1 MSLIIQWLS
10 NHYKLLIEIFGAI
23 SGLLYL
29 YFAIRQKIWLWPLGL
44 ITSALYIYVFYG
56 ERLYADMGMNIY
68 YVVISIYGWY
78 YWLHGSGSQE
88 TNTLRIS
95 ALTQKLGVILLIITA
110 CIYVVLV
117 YMLKKLP
124 ELLNVE
130 VSELLYWDAFTTAAS
145 IVATWML
152 ARKIIQHWLI
162 WIVVDAVS
170 LGLYVYKGMYPTV
183 VLFLVYTLMAF
194 KGYIEWKKEL
204 QTTEKEGLEK

>member
-10 NHYKLLIEIFGAI
+10 NQYIEILGAI

-44 ITSALYIYVFYG
+44 ITSALYVYVFYG

-95 ALTQKLGVILLIITA
+95 TLTQKLVVILLIITA

-130 VSELLYWDAFTTAAS
+130 VSELLYWDAFTTAAC

-194 KGYIEWKKEL
+194 KGYIEWKKDL
-204 QTTEKEGLEK
+204 QTAEKEG

>member
-10 NHYKLLIEIFGAI
+10 NQYIEILGAI

-44 ITSALYIYVFYG
+44 ITSALYVYVFYG

-78 YWLHGSGSQE
+78 YWLHGRGSQE

-95 ALTQKLGVILLIITA
+95 TLTQKLVVILLIITA

-194 KGYIEWKKEL
+194 KGYIEWKKDL
-204 QTTEKEGLEK
+204 QTAEKEG

>member
-1 MSLIIQWLS
+1 MSLIIQWLFD
-10 NHYKLLIEIFGAI
+10 NYIEIFGAI

-44 ITSALYIYVFYG
+44 ITSALYVYVFYG
-56 ERLYADMGMNIY
+56 ERLYADMGMQLY

-78 YWLHGSGSQE
+78 YWVYGSDKDE
-88 TNTLRIS
+88 KNTLPVS
-95 ALTQKLGVILLIITA
+95 TLTRKLGVILLFITA
-110 CIYVVLV
+110 CFYVILV
-117 YMLKKLP
+117 IMLKKLP
-124 ELLNVE
+124 ELLHVE
-130 VSELLYWDAFTTAAS
+130 LSELLYWDAFTTAAS

-194 KGYIEWKKEL
+194 KGFIEWKKEL
-204 QTTEKEGLEK
+204 RITEKEE

>member
-10 NHYKLLIEIFGAI
+10 NQYIEILGAI

-44 ITSALYIYVFYG
+44 ITSALYVYVFYG

-95 ALTQKLGVILLIITA
+95 TLTQKLVVILLIITA

-194 KGYIEWKKEL
+194 KGYIEWKKNL
-204 QTTEKEGLEK
+204 QTAEKEG

>member
-1 MSLIIQWLS
+1 MSPIIQWLS
-10 NHYKLLIEIFGAI
+10 NQYIEILGAI

-95 ALTQKLGVILLIITA
+95 RLTQKLGVILLIITA

-204 QTTEKEGLEK
+204 QTTEKEGLKR

>member
-1 MSLIIQWLS
+1 MSLIIQWLF
-10 NHYKLLIEIFGAI
+10 NNYIEIFGAI

-44 ITSALYIYVFYG
+44 ITSALYVYVFYG
-56 ERLYADMGMNIY
+56 ERLYADMGMQLY

-78 YWLHGSGSQE
+78 YWVYGSGKDE
-88 TNTLRIS
+88 KNTLPVS
-95 ALTQKLGVILLIITA
+95 ALTRKLGVVLLVITA
-110 CIYVVLV
+110 CFYVILV

-124 ELLNVE
+124 ELLHVE

-145 IVATWML
+145 IIATWML

-162 WIVVDAVS
+162 WIVVDAIS
-170 LGLYVYKGMYPTV
+170 LGLYIYKGMYPTV

-204 QTTEKEGLEK
+204 RITEKVD

>member
-10 NHYKLLIEIFGAI
+10 NQYIEILGAI

-44 ITSALYIYVFYG
+44 ITSAVYVYVFFITQF
-56 ERLYADMGMNIY
+56 YADMGLNIY

-78 YWLHGSGSQE
+78 NWLYGKGNQKKD
-88 TNTLRIS
+88 TLCIS
-95 ALTQKLGVILLIITA
+95 TLTRKLVVILLIITA

-194 KGYIEWKKEL
+194 KGYIEWKKEI
-204 QTTEKEGLEK
+204 QTEKEGLKR

>member
-1 MSLIIQWLS
+1 MSPIIQWLS
-10 NHYKLLIEIFGAI
+10 NQYIEILGAI

-95 ALTQKLGVILLIITA
+95 RLTQKLGVILLIITA

-194 KGYIEWKKEL
+194 KGYIEWKKEI
-204 QTTEKEGLEK
+204 QTTEKEGLKR

>member
-1 MSLIIQWLS
+1 MSPIIQWLS
-10 NHYKLLIEIFGAI
+10 NQYIEILGAI

-95 ALTQKLGVILLIITA
+95 RLTQKLGVILLIITA

-194 KGYIEWKKEL
+194 KGYIEWKKEI
-204 QTTEKEGLEK
+204 QTEKEGLKR